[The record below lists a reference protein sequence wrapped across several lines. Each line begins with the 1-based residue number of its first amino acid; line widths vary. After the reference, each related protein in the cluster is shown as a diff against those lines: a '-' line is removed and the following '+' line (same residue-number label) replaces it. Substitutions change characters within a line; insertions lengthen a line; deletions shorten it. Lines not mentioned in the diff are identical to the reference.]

1 VCKVIR
7 VAAAD
12 AGLTVTF
19 SLSNGRFPVVL
30 WCAVGAGGG
39 FRAGLL
45 CVAGSGNFEKLL
57 RSDLLAVVV
66 GGGTA
71 LD

>member
-1 VCKVIR
+1 VKNDVRI
-7 VAAAD
+7 AD
-12 AGLTVTF
+12 LTRRSSAGK
-19 SLSNGRFPVVL
+19 
-30 WCAVGAGGG
+30 
-39 FRAGLL
+39 
-45 CVAGSGNFEKLL
+45 FEKLL

>member
-1 VCKVIR
+1 M
-7 VAAAD
+7 
-12 AGLTVTF
+12 AGFRWCFGAL
-19 SLSNGRFPVVL
+19 LVL
-30 WCAVGAGGG
+30 VGG

-45 CVAGSGNFEKLL
+45 CVAGSGKFEKLL